1 MADVALS
8 AIDEERFG
16 IRIARANHVTVS
28 RLPAILDFCHQNA
41 VVMLIARCSTNDIKT
56 AQILEDHG
64 FRLMDTLIYYTCDL
78 RKTTI
83 PEDTNPVR
91 VRPIRPG
98 EEEQVR
104 AVAAAAFKGYFGH
117 YHADDRLDRAK
128 ADEAYISWAV
138 RSCAS
143 REVADAVYVADWDG
157 RVVGFAT
164 LRLKGQDEA
173 QALLAGILPE
183 AEGRDIYRSL
193 MIARMAYC
201 LEQSVDRITVST
213 QVNNIAVQKACA
225 QLGFTML
232 ESLYTF
238 HKWFD

>member
-1 MADVALS
+1 MTDVALS

-16 IRIARANHVTVS
+16 IRIARANRITVS
-28 RLPAILDFCHQNA
+28 QLPDILDFCQENA
-41 VVMLIARCSTNDIKT
+41 VVMLIARCSTNDIKA
-56 AQILEDHG
+56 AQVMEEHG
-64 FRLMDTLIYYTCDL
+64 FRLMDTLVYYACDL
-78 RKTTI
+78 KKTPV
-83 PEDTNPVR
+83 PEDTGTVL

-104 AVAAAAFKGYFGH
+104 AVAAAAFKDYFGH

-157 RVVGFAT
+157 RVAGFIT
-164 LRLKGQDEA
+164 LRLNGPDRGEFLLSGVVPEA
-173 QALLAGILPE
+173 QGY
-183 AEGRDIYRSL
+183 GIYRSL
-193 MIARMAYC
+193 FIAGMRWC
-201 LEQSVDRITVST
+201 LVQNARQIVIST
-213 QVNNIAVQKACA
+213 QVDNIAVQKVWAR
-225 QLGFTML
+225 LGFTML
-232 ESLYTF
+232 ESFYTF